1 MPIPEYVR
9 VLREKVGHD
18 FLMLP
23 GVCAIIIDDAGR
35 VLLNR
40 RTDTG
45 DWATIG
51 GTVEPDEQ
59 PADATIREVLEET
72 GVAVEIERIVSV
84 STAPRRVLPNGDDVQ
99 YVLTTYRCRP
109 ISGEARV
116 NDDESHE
123 VRYFAPG
130 ELPPLRPEHLQRIK
144 DALA

>member
-1 MPIPEYVR
+1 
-9 VLREKVGHD
+9 
-18 FLMLP
+18 MLP
-23 GVCAIIIDDAGR
+23 GVCAIIVDDAGR

-45 DWATIG
+45 KWATIG

-59 PADATIREVLEET
+59 PADALIREVYEET
-72 GVAVEIERIVSV
+72 GLTIAIDRIVGV
-84 STAPRRVLPNGDDVQ
+84 STAPRATLPNGDNVQ

-109 ISGEARV
+109 TAGEARV

-123 VRYFAPG
+123 VRYFSVDD
-130 ELPPLRPEHLQRIK
+130 LPELRPEHLQRIK